1 MLQTRAKTRLCT
13 NIFILRTLVS
23 GRFCLSIQI
32 ADGISMAHKRI
43 DRTIKLK
50 VFLVEVHIPQT
61 ESLRPYN

>member
-32 ADGISMAHKRI
+32 ADGISMAHKHI

-50 VFLVEVHIPQT
+50 VLVEVQITQT